1 MNTSDWYQP
10 LSEALEAARL
20 EVLRRLREHQLPTG
34 ITEQRM
40 RIVPGDSGRGSEWVP
55 TIVSSLNDDEIL
67 MAIRDESIYRGAL
80 GLREQLEPLAREL
93 ADQTDMGD
101 RPVLFSSAVT
111 GVEGILIRYLSIL
124 ALSYL
129 LQLETLEKPND
140 EIVRRLGEELTA
152 FADAQSATHVRQ
164 VLLFGPAPEASFD
177 YRDVSIRPLS
187 NEERGIVMES
197 RGGPDNIATRGYR
210 MGIIVPHQFTHF
222 MPSAVL
228 EARHQLE
235 WDDQV
240 HVSTLLEQA
249 CLSFFLH
256 GWTLSGLGVVTSYQW
271 PIWTSSVF
279 RSGEFPVQENFLAK
293 EQTLSES
300 DFHSVVD
307 LAHSTPR
314 FTSAEANSQEIALH
328 RLLRACGTSSQES
341 NFLDLAICLEAAL
354 LRDTSTELAYR
365 FKLYGSLF
373 LREVFD
379 PEETFRKLYDIYSV
393 RSKLVHGSPVK
404 FDGLASASNDARIL
418 ACAVIRRAIE
428 TGWPKAEELD
438 HLARQT
444 SR

>member
-1 MNTSDWYQP
+1 
-10 LSEALEAARL
+10 
-20 EVLRRLREHQLPTG
+20 
-34 ITEQRM
+34 M
-40 RIVPGDSGRGSEWVP
+40 RIVPGDSGWGSEWVP
-55 TIVSSLNDDEIL
+55 TTVSSLNDDGVLI
-67 MAIRDESIYRGAL
+67 AIRDESIDGRAL

-93 ADQTDMGD
+93 AAQTDMGD
-101 RPVLFSSAVT
+101 RRALLYPAAK
-111 GVEGILIRYLSIL
+111 GVEGILIRYLSVM
-124 ALSYL
+124 AFSYL
-129 LQLETLEKPND
+129 RQLETLEKPSD
-140 EIVRRLGEELTA
+140 EIVRRLCQELTA

-187 NEERGIVMES
+187 YEERGIVME
-197 RGGPDNIATRGYR
+197 RRDGLGNTAIRGYR
-210 MGIIVPHQFTHF
+210 SGVIVPHQVNVF

-228 EARHQLE
+228 EARHQLK
-235 WDDQV
+235 WADQV
-240 HVSTLLEQA
+240 HVSTLLEQV

-256 GWTLSGLGVVTSYQW
+256 DWILSGLGAVTSYQW
-271 PIWTSSVF
+271 PIWTSIGIMSC
-279 RSGEFPVQENFLAK
+279 EFPVQENFQVK

-307 LAHSTPR
+307 LAHRTPR
-314 FTSAEANSQEIALH
+314 FTNAEENSEEIALH

-354 LRDTSTELAYR
+354 LRGTSTELAYR

-373 LREVFD
+373 LREDLD
-379 PEETFRKLYDIYSV
+379 PDETFRQLGNIYSV
-393 RSKLVHGSPVK
+393 RSKLVHGSTVK
-404 FDGLASASNDARIL
+404 SDYLDRASNDARIL